1 MFSYEILKVT
11 FNKAYKMMGRV
22 GFFWTGII
30 FQTAN
35 KNGYK
40 CTSVSIFV
48 TYFNKYPYPK
58 YFGSENTEIYAPVDL
73 SIDWFD

>member
-1 MFSYEILKVT
+1 MGKVD
-11 FNKAYKMMGRV
+11 
-22 GFFWTGII
+22 FFWTGII
-30 FQTAN
+30 FWTAN

-58 YFGSENTEIYAPVDL
+58 YFGSENTDIYMRLLILALIGSTTV
-73 SIDWFD
+73 I